1 MSYPFFSVVIPT
13 YNRAG
18 FIVKTLRSVLAQT
31 YAHREVIVVDNCSTD
46 NTAELLE
53 PFARAGQIRFIQH
66 ERNYERSRSRNTGM
80 EAAKGDF
87 LTLLDSDDLMYPTCL
102 EDAARFALDNPT
114 VKLFQSLA
122 EVIDESGEVV
132 YRMPYPPLRDRLK
145 AISEGNFMS
154 CIGDFLSRE
163 IYQAYRFDEDPSMPG
178 LEDWDFWLRVLA
190 DHEVARLEKVNSG
203 ILQHGGRSVNNQD
216 IERLRAGFARMLA
229 RLGGDPHLSAVYR
242 PYLRRIRAT
251 CELYL
256 ATLTNSGRIHAA
268 ALKFLLRAAATDPRV
283 VPTRRFAR
291 LLQVALFRIDTTPA
305 RRPKR
310 PAAGARAAEAGRG

>member
-1 MSYPFFSVVIPT
+1 MTYPFFSVVIPT

-80 EAAKGDF
+80 SAAQGDF

-102 EDAARFALDNPT
+102 EDAARFALDNPS

-122 EVIDESGEVV
+122 EVVDESGEVV

-216 IERLRAGFARMLA
+216 IERLQKGFARMLA

-256 ATLTNSGRIHAA
+256 ATLSNSGKLHGA
-268 ALKFLLRAAATDPRV
+268 ALKFLARAAATDPRV

-291 LLQVALFRIDTTPA
+291 LSQIALFRIDTAPA